1 MLWLRYEPTEHDTP
15 TVPELSPPHP
25 RTVEPWS
32 AIQLFGRLGLVS
44 FIRGAGTGDW
54 GRPVKDLYVH
64 RKGTKLS
71 KCTAAAARF
80 QSTAT
85 ATCGFLLPAM
95 NGPTTWLKLEA
106 AAPNLRV
113 LATGR
118 TAAASPA
125 GSRGVS
131 GLTAELEATA
141 RRAVARPLQSSDPA
155 ALPWAKFSF
164 HPAPQAGSPICVAR

>member
-1 MLWLRYEPTEHDTP
+1 MHDTP

-32 AIQLFGRLGLVS
+32 AIQLFGRLGLVRLEQRLRHGNWELTV
-44 FIRGAGTGDW
+44 I
-54 GRPVKDLYVH
+54 DLYVH
-64 RKGTKLS
+64 RKGTKLA
-71 KCTAAAARF
+71 KCTAAAARSR
-80 QSTAT
+80 STAT
-85 ATCGFLLPAM
+85 ATCVFLLPAM

-141 RRAVARPLQSSDPA
+141 RRAVARPLSS
-155 ALPWAKFSF
+155 LVEVSCTWAKSF
-164 HPAPQAGSPICVAR
+164 LPNPLGWGSPMW

>member
-1 MLWLRYEPTEHDTP
+1 MHDTP

-32 AIQLFGRLGLVS
+32 AIQLFGRLGLVRLEQRLRHGNWELTV
-44 FIRGAGTGDW
+44 I
-54 GRPVKDLYVH
+54 DLYVH
-64 RKGTKLS
+64 RKGTKLA
-71 KCTAAAARF
+71 KCTAAAARSR
-80 QSTAT
+80 STRT
-85 ATCGFLLPAM
+85 ATCVFLLPAM

-155 ALPWAKFSF
+155 ALP
-164 HPAPQAGSPICVAR
+164 